1 MTQHNIQLFSDN
13 IIIAWVI
20 ALSSVGL
27 NQINV
32 RALSERKD
40 HCKNNHGNSNLCS
53 NALNYQNFSSSS
65 LSDVLKFP
73 FLENDL
79 A

>member
-1 MTQHNIQLFSDN
+1 MFCACFDILHNDPAQYTTFFLDN

-32 RALSERKD
+32 RALSEKKH

-53 NALNYQNFSSSS
+53 NALNYQIFFQQFT
-65 LSDVLKFP
+65 L
-73 FLENDL
+73 
-79 A
+79 